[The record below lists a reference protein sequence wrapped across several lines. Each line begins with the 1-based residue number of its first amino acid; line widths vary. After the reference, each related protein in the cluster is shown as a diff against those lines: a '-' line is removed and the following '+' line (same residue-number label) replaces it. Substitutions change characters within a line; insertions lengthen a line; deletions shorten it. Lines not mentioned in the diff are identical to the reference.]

1 MKVIHAPILEE
12 IEHPYSLP
20 NGKEIPA
27 LFCTVHNLTKLNVKK
42 ITIRMLSSNAF
53 SSN

>member
-12 IEHPYSLP
+12 IEHPKRERNTS
-20 NGKEIPA
+20 